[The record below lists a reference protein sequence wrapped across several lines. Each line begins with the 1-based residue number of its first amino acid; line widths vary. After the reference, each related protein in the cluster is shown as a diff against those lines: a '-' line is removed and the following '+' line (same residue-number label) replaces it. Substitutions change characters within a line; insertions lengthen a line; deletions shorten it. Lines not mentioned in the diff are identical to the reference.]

1 VASGSA
7 HSLHTPRLD
16 LNETGLGSGRM
27 ADNAV
32 MCPDSNFAAKPASA
46 ASLLQASPISVV
58 KIGSSLLV
66 AKDGQLRRPW
76 MERLAERLDELPGAV
91 VLVSSGAIAMGRGAI
106 GLDRRPRSLAEAQ
119 AAAAVGQIHLAG
131 AWAEAWARQQRSAA
145 QVLLTLGDL
154 EQRPRYLNARATL
167 EMLIERG
174 VVPVV
179 NENDTV
185 ATEEI
190 RFGDN
195 DRLAARVAQL
205 IGAQLLVL
213 LSDVDGLYTAD
224 PATDPNARRI
234 PTVDALTPEIEA
246 LAGSTGSGGLGTGG
260 MRSKLAAARIA
271 TDAGA
276 NVVLSSGLAEDPI
289 GILLN
294 DGPATVFRAGAKP
307 LAARKRWL
315 RGLQDPRGELRLDA
329 GALLAIKGGASL
341 LAVGV
346 REVSGNFQRG
356 DLVRLIGPDG
366 LCGQGLCAYQS
377 EEARRIAGLSSE
389 RIAEVLSEAGRGP
402 MVHRDDL
409 VLFF

>member
-1 VASGSA
+1 
-7 HSLHTPRLD
+7 
-16 LNETGLGSGRM
+16 
-27 ADNAV
+27 
-32 MCPDSNFAAKPASA
+32 
-46 ASLLQASPISVV
+46 
-58 KIGSSLLV
+58 
-66 AKDGQLRRPW
+66 
-76 MERLAERLDELPGAV
+76 MERLAERLHGLPGSV

-131 AWAEAWARQQRSAA
+131 AWAEAWLRQDRFAA

-167 EMLIERG
+167 ETLIERT

-205 IGAQLLVL
+205 IGARVLLL

-224 PATDPNARRI
+224 PAADPTARRI
-234 PTVDALTPEIEA
+234 ASVDVLSPEIEA
-246 LAGSTGSGGLGTGG
+246 LAGKVPSAGLGTGG
-260 MRSKLAAARIA
+260 MKSKLAAARIA
-271 TDAGA
+271 TDAGVH
-276 NVVLSSGLAEDPI
+276 VVLASGRNPDPVGALLA
-289 GILLN
+289 G
-294 DGPATVFRAGAKP
+294 GPATVFRAGAKP
-307 LAARKRWL
+307 LVARKRWL
-315 RGLQDPRGELRLDA
+315 RGLQNPLGELRLDS
-329 GALLAIKGGASL
+329 GALQAVRDGASL

-346 REVSGNFQRG
+346 AAVRGHFRRG
-356 DLVRLIGPDG
+356 DLVSLAGPDG
-366 LCGQGLCAYQS
+366 PCGQGLCAYDS
-377 EEARRIAGLSSE
+377 AEAGRIAGLSSE
-389 RIAEVLSEAGRGP
+389 RIAEVLAEAGRGP

-409 VLFF
+409 VLF

>member
-1 VASGSA
+1 MSKSSPGD
-7 HSLHTPRLD
+7 H
-16 LNETGLGSGRM
+16 
-27 ADNAV
+27 
-32 MCPDSNFAAKPASA
+32 SA
-46 ASLLQASPISVV
+46 AFLLQTAPLVVV

-66 AKDGQLRRPW
+66 DPAGKLRRVW
-76 MERLAERLDELPGAV
+76 MERLAERLHGLSGAV

-131 AWAEAWARQQRSAA
+131 AWAEAWLRQDRFAA

-167 EMLIERG
+167 ETLIERT

-205 IGAQLLVL
+205 IGARVLLL

-224 PATDPNARRI
+224 PAADPSARRI
-234 PTVDALTPEIEA
+234 ATVDALTPEIEA
-246 LAGSTGSGGLGTGG
+246 LAGEVAAAGLGTGG
-260 MRSKLAAARIA
+260 MKSKLAAARIA
-271 TDAGA
+271 TDAGVH
-276 NVVLSSGLAEDPI
+276 VVLASGQNPDPV
-289 GILLN
+289 GALLSG
-294 DGPATVFRAGAKP
+294 GPATVFRAGAKP
-307 LAARKRWL
+307 LVARKRWL
-315 RGLQDPRGELRLDA
+315 RGLQNPLGELRLDS
-329 GALLAIKGGASL
+329 GALRAVRDGASL

-346 REVSGNFQRG
+346 VAVRGDFRRG
-356 DLVRLIGPDG
+356 DLVSLAGPDG
-366 LCGQGLCAYQS
+366 PCGQGLCAYDS
-377 EEARRIAGLSSE
+377 AEASRIAGLSSE
-389 RIAEVLSEAGRGP
+389 RIAEVLAEAGRGP

-409 VLFF
+409 VLF

>member
-1 VASGSA
+1 
-7 HSLHTPRLD
+7 
-16 LNETGLGSGRM
+16 M
-27 ADNAV
+27 I
-32 MCPDSNFAAKPASA
+32 AATELRPSA
-46 ASLLQASPISVV
+46 AALLQTASLSVV

-66 AKDGQLRRPW
+66 DPAGELRTAW
-76 MERLAERLDELPGAV
+76 MERLARRLDELPGPV
-91 VLVSSGAIAMGRGAI
+91 VLVSSGAIALGRGAL

-131 AWAEAWARQQRSAA
+131 AWSEVWAGQGRSAA

-154 EQRPRYLNARATL
+154 EHRPRYLNARATL
-167 EMLIERG
+167 EMLIERS

-205 IGAQLLVL
+205 IGAPLLLL

-224 PATDPNARRI
+224 PATDPAARRI
-234 PTVDALTPEIEA
+234 DVVDQLSPEIEA
-246 LAGSTGSGGLGTGG
+246 LAGPLGPGGLGTGG
-260 MRSKLAAARIA
+260 MKSKLVAARIA

-276 NVVLSSGLAEDPI
+276 SVVLSSGQGEDPV
-289 GILLN
+289 GTLLAG
-294 DGPATVFRAGAKP
+294 GPATVFRAGSKP

-315 RGLQDPRGELRLDA
+315 RGLQNPSGDLVLDQGALDA
-329 GALLAIKGGASL
+329 VRSGASL

-346 REVSGNFQRG
+346 RGVTGGFRRG
-356 DLVRLIGPDG
+356 DLVRLVGPQG
-366 LCGQGLCAYQS
+366 PCGQGLCAYES
-377 EEARRIAGLSSE
+377 NEATRIAGLPSE
-389 RIAEVLSEAGRGP
+389 RIAEVLAEAGRGP

-409 VLFF
+409 VLF

>member
-1 VASGSA
+1 MSSHHALA
-7 HSLHTPRLD
+7 ETPI
-16 LNETGLGSGRM
+16 N
-27 ADNAV
+27 
-32 MCPDSNFAAKPASA
+32 PAP
-46 ASLLQASPISVV
+46 LLQASPLSVV

-66 AKDGQLRRPW
+66 ARDGQLRRAW
-76 MERLAERLDELPGAV
+76 MARLAERLNELPGAV

-167 EMLIERG
+167 EMLIERR

-205 IGAQLLVL
+205 IGARLLVL

-224 PATDPNARRI
+224 PSTDPQAQHI
-234 PTVDALTPEIEA
+234 AVVESLTPEIEA
-246 LAGSTGSGGLGTGG
+246 LAGSTGAAGLGTGG
-260 MRSKLAAARIA
+260 MRSKLLAARIA

-276 NVVLSSGLAEDPI
+276 HVVLSSGLSEDPI
-289 GILLN
+289 GALLH

-307 LAARKRWL
+307 LVARKRWL
-315 RGLQDPRGELRLDA
+315 RGLQDPHGDLQLDA
-329 GALLAIKGGASL
+329 GAVAAIRGGASL

-346 REVSGNFQRG
+346 RQVSGNFQRG
-356 DLVRLIGPDG
+356 DLVRLLGPDG
-366 LCGQGLCAYQS
+366 VCGQGLSAYRS
-377 EEARRIAGLSSE
+377 EEAQRITGLSSE
-389 RIAEVLSEAGRGP
+389 RIAEVLAEAGRGP

-409 VLFF
+409 VLF